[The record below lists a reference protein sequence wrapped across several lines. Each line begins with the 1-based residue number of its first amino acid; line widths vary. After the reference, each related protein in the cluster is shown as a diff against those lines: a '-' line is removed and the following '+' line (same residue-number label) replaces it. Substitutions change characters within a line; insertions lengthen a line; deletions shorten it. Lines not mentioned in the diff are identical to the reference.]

1 MIFVPRIQP
10 SCKIVLIAAAL
21 GLTSPA
27 LANVDPKHLG
37 DFGDWSA
44 YTHKTKNGKVCF
56 AISEPKET
64 LPKKVN
70 RDPVYFLITNR
81 PKEKI
86 KNEVSVIT
94 GYPFKPGSISSAR
107 IGDKSFKL
115 YTKGDGAW
123 VDSNENEKRLIKA
136 MKMGSTMIVK
146 GTSKR
151 GTVTTD
157 KYSLSGVTKSISSID
172 KACR

>member
-1 MIFVPRIQP
+1 MVFTSKLRF
-10 SCKIVLIAAAL
+10 SCKYIFLAAAL
-21 GLTSPA
+21 GLATPA
-27 LANVDPKHLG
+27 LAKVDPKHLG
-37 DFGDWSA
+37 DYNDWSA
-44 YTHKTKNGKVCF
+44 YVHKIKGGKICF

-81 PKEKI
+81 PNEKI

-94 GYPFKPGSISSAR
+94 GYPYKTESITTAR
-107 IGDKSFKL
+107 IGDKTFKM

-123 VDSNENEKRLIKA
+123 VDNAKNERRLVKA
-136 MKMGSTMIVK
+136 MKGGKSMIVK

-157 KYSLSGVTKSISSID
+157 KYSLLGITAAISSID

>member
-1 MIFVPRIQP
+1 MVFTSKLRI
-10 SCKIVLIAAAL
+10 SCKYIVLAAAL
-21 GLTSPA
+21 GITTPA
-27 LANVDPKHLG
+27 LANAESKHLG
-37 DFGDWSA
+37 DYNDWSA
-44 YTHKTKNGKVCF
+44 YVHKSKTGKICF

-94 GYPFKPGSISSAR
+94 GYPYKIDSITTAR
-107 IGDKSFKL
+107 IGDKIFKM

-123 VDSNENEKRLIKA
+123 VDYAKNERRLIKA
-136 MKMGSTMIVK
+136 MKGGKSMIVK

-157 KYSLSGVTKSISSID
+157 KYSLLGITAAISSID

>member
-1 MIFVPRIQP
+1 MNFLPRTHP

-27 LANVDPKHLG
+27 IANVDPKHLG

-56 AISEPKET
+56 SISEPKET

-70 RDPVYFLITNR
+70 RDPVYFLITNS

-86 KNEVSVIT
+86 KNEVSIIT
-94 GYPFKPGSISSAR
+94 GYPFKPGSISTAR

-123 VDSNENEKRLIKA
+123 VDSNKNEKRLIKA
-136 MKMGSTMIVK
+136 MKLGSSMIVK

-157 KYSLSGVTKSISSID
+157 KYSLSGVTKAISSID

>member
-1 MIFVPRIQP
+1 MVFTSKLRF
-10 SCKIVLIAAAL
+10 SCKYIFFAAAL
-21 GLTSPA
+21 GLAAPA
-27 LANVDPKHLG
+27 LANGDPKHLG
-37 DFGDWSA
+37 DYKNWSA
-44 YTHKTKNGKVCF
+44 YVHKTKVGKVCF

-94 GYPFKPGSISSAR
+94 GYPYKSESISTAR
-107 IGDKSFKL
+107 IGDKVFKM

-123 VDSNENEKRLIKA
+123 VDNAKNEKRLIKA
-136 MKMGSTMIVK
+136 MKDGKTMIVK

-157 KYSLSGVTKSISSID
+157 KYSLVGITAAISSID
-172 KACR
+172 KSCR